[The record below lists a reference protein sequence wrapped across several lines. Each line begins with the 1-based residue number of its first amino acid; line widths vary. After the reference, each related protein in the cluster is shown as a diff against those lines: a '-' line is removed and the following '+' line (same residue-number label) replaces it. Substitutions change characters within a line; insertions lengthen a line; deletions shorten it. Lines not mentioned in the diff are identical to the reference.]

1 MRGHSKGAEGRGPH
15 GALPVGGAQ
24 RAARMCLFQ
33 LLCTCMSLFAFGPAL
48 AAPQT
53 PAYESS
59 GSLPGGGTYVM
70 RRDELA
76 ATSAMELWFRA
87 PADGQNGN
95 YPGISRLA
103 IAALAASKPAHGTSL
118 AELVNRLG
126 GTLTINVY
134 PDIAMVGASVP
145 SWDAAQ
151 VLRAL
156 TSAYFSPTISS
167 DGWKSALRD
176 CGIAA
181 AETRFDAERILQ
193 DTLFQQLFASGPA
206 HYPPTPGSSA
216 DFAKIPQDAVK
227 TYAQRAFRAT
237 NTVLSLAGDVS
248 PQLLSNIRGSSG
260 GAAEMDAPIDST
272 VVPQPESVTKSAYVS
287 GVGFAWAGPPITDPK
302 AATALDFVADYLFD
316 GDHGTLAQ
324 TIQKTNHDVFVNG
337 QFITL
342 HNPGVLLLTIS
353 GANSVD
359 LRKQVT
365 DAIDAMQQPMDGK
378 AFDAARTAFEYHL
391 LSQTQTP
398 LSRADNFGWYAV
410 EGNASYAPGGA
421 SGDYLKAVQS
431 LDPGYVAQVV
441 RTYLQHP
448 AVVQLLEAD
457 QKGTTT

>member
-1 MRGHSKGAEGRGPH
+1 
-15 GALPVGGAQ
+15 
-24 RAARMCLFQ
+24 
-33 LLCTCMSLFAFGPAL
+33 MSLFAFHPSR
-48 AAPQT
+48 AAAQAPSYQN
-53 PAYESS
+53 S
-59 GSLPGGGTYVM
+59 GSLPGGGVYVM

-87 PADGQNGN
+87 PADGGSGK

-103 IAALAASKPAHGTSL
+103 VAALAASKPAHGTSL
-118 AELVNRLG
+118 TELVNRLG
-126 GTLTINVY
+126 GTLSINVY
-134 PDIAMVGASVP
+134 PDIAMVGVSVP
-145 SWDAAQ
+145 SWDAPQ

-156 TSAYFSPTISS
+156 TAAYFSPSISS
-167 DGWKSALRD
+167 DGWKTALRD

-227 TYAQRAFRAT
+227 AYAQRAFRPMNA
-237 NTVLSLAGDVS
+237 VLSLAGDVS
-248 PQLLSNIRGSSG
+248 PQLLSNVRSSG
-260 GAAEMDAPIDST
+260 SGAPMDVPIDST
-272 VVPQPESVTKSAYVS
+272 VVSQPESITKAAYVS

-324 TIQKTNHDVFVNG
+324 AIQKANKDVFVNG

-353 GANSVD
+353 GANSPD

-365 DAIDAMQQPMDGK
+365 DAINAMQQPMDGK

-398 LSRADNFGWYAV
+398 MSRADNFGWYAA
-410 EGNASYAPGGA
+410 EGNAPYAPGGA